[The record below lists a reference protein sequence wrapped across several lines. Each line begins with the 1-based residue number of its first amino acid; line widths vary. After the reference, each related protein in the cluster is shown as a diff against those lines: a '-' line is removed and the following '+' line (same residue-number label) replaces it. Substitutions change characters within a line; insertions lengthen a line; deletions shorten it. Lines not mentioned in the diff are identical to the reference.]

1 MANWKKKLK
10 KAAKVAVPLL
20 GALALAK
27 GVGKRKLSKAVS
39 GTDDAGIGVSHLGKW
54 DPGVGGKQH
63 IPTPKI
69 PTPKKWR
76 MPDDPG
82 RHVYPNI
89 AFKGGGIAKRGMGA
103 AFKKGGHVKSMGIA
117 KRGGGVAKR

>member
-27 GVGKRKLSKAVS
+27 GLKGRKGKVNIGSEDLNIGSTGPQIPDIHPGLRSNKYKFA
-39 GTDDAGIGVSHLGKW
+39 TDHLTTPTFSAKGGRIG
-54 DPGVGGKQH
+54 
-63 IPTPKI
+63 
-69 PTPKKWR
+69 
-76 MPDDPG
+76 
-82 RHVYPNI
+82 
-89 AFKGGGIAKRGMGA
+89 AKGGGIAKRGMGA